1 MKKTISA
8 ILAVVMASA
17 MGITS
22 FAAPSLPNIIPGGDV
37 TSILD
42 TILNIFDVI
51 LGFIGTF
58 AGMLF
63 K

>member
-8 ILAVVMASA
+8 VVAAVMASV
-17 MGITS
+17 MSITS
-22 FAAPSLPNIIPGGDV
+22 FAAPTVPDVLPDSGA
-37 TSILD
+37 TILD